1 MATFLKTAIK
11 RSVADNLLTDLSRA
25 DNQYFFFVAKSTEWT
40 NPNSPDTHIDT
51 DREDINL
58 SRGIIGYKKL
68 NPSNVIFTV
77 PRYDWEYGRKYDQY
91 DDAINLFDS
100 DDPKIFY
107 VFTNQFHIYK
117 CLYNGGGATSVV
129 QPSLVLSTPFTT
141 SDGYIWKYL
150 GTVSESLLPSNL
162 TDYLPINY
170 ITNSTDTETQ
180 NQYNTQIQA
189 KNGAITRI
197 DISKSTINGIYTHSI
212 TDTPTSRGLLVSR
225 FVGGTGSVNSLV
237 EITEPI
243 SVAKITNL
251 TANFGNAS
259 NFNGYVLRVKDNASS
274 VSQIN
279 NYGVIVGQG
288 ASGSGQYFYVKN
300 DAIDFNVTVP
310 TSGSLPIVE
319 VLPFIKIRGDGS
331 GAYVFPNM
339 TGNVGGYS
347 MDSVE
352 LASSG
357 IDYTHAKL
365 EIIPAA
371 KENTTPPTFTAV
383 LSPKGGHG
391 GNILRE
397 LNADRVLMIVVLTEE
412 DEEKIRAGGSYR
424 QFGIIKNPTLTYEKG
439 SIAGTLDN
447 SFKDIT
453 LVYVGLSNATSVANT
468 IFGTTA
474 DSMII
479 GSESFSTAKVEDI
492 LSSNPTTNR
501 VVVRTRS
508 GSDSFVAYQDRSQDY
523 LLSLSVSGSMFKV
536 GEKLVQYIPVG
547 TTFTVSGSS
556 SLSGVSFA
564 YGIYAE
570 GIVLNV
576 PEVVIGGY
584 TLGVRSTKNSFAKS
598 STAQLVGD
606 VSGVTGTILKIS
618 PRYGELTHTAQL
630 SDGLAFTS
638 ENQFKIL
645 EVGESYFDE
654 SNTSRYSGLHA
665 LQISTSA
672 NGVTGAIDTTS
683 DFLTPSSFLAAS
695 VIEQGSTGSFDSDY
709 ASGVVYYWD
718 FVNASNGVLWV
729 TEVEGK
735 FKNIAD
741 DGLTGS
747 NLGKFVVSGV
757 SLPDIDPNSGEILYI
772 DNVRAVDRVV
782 GQDEEFRLTI
792 GF

>member
-25 DNQYFFFVAKSTEWT
+25 DNQYFFFVAKSTEWA
-40 NPNSPDTHIDT
+40 NSNAPDTHIDT
-51 DREDINL
+51 DRGDINL

-77 PRYDWEYGRKYDQY
+77 PRYDWEYGTKYDQY
-91 DDAINLFDS
+91 DDAINLFDA

-251 TANFGNAS
+251 TVNFGGAS
-259 NFNGYVLRVKDNASS
+259 KFHGYVLRVKNNASS

-371 KENTTPPTFTAV
+371 EENTTPPTFTAV

-391 GNILRE
+391 GNILKE

-412 DEEKIRAGGSYR
+412 DEEKIQTGGSYR

-453 LVYVGLSNATSVANT
+453 LIYVGSSNATSVANT

-672 NGVTGAIDTTS
+672 SGVTGAIDTTS

-695 VIEQGSTGSFDSDY
+695 MIEQGSTGSFDSDY

-735 FKNIAD
+735 FKNIVD